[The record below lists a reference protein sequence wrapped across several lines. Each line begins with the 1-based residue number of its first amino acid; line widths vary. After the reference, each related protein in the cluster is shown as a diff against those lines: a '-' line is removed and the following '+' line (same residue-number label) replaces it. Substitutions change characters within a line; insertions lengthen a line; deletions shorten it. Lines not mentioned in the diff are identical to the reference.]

1 MTGRSVIRP
10 LTHRC
15 PYPGAVRSGPA
26 PPNRTPPGPA
36 TPTENAIRPAEPGRN
51 ALLDAGRVVLATQGL
66 AGLTINAVV
75 AQAGMAKGSF
85 YTHFSDRSAFIF
97 ELYRRFYDAQ
107 VSVYV
112 DATSGLPAGAE
123 RLQAG
128 MDAFFDACHGHAD
141 AMVLLGEAR
150 FASSLEEAVA
160 EQSTE
165 LGRLVIEDLTAI
177 GWPDP
182 QAIALLIAGAG
193 SEVAVAEG
201 RAGAARPELRA
212 AFHALAAGRPRTPPA
227 RTRRPRPRTG
237 GTRR

>member
-1 MTGRSVIRP
+1 
-10 LTHRC
+10 
-15 PYPGAVRSGPA
+15 
-26 PPNRTPPGPA
+26 
-36 TPTENAIRPAEPGRN
+36 
-51 ALLDAGRVVLATQGL
+51 VVLASQGL

-85 YTHFSDRSAFIF
+85 YTHFADRSAFIF

-112 DATSGLPAGAE
+112 DATRELEPGAA

-128 MDAFFDACHGHAD
+128 MDAFLDACHGHED

-150 FASSLEEAVA
+150 FAGGLEEAVA
-160 EQSTE
+160 ERSTE

-182 QAIALLIAGAG
+182 SATALVLAGAV
-193 SEVAVAEG
+193 SEVAVAEA
-201 RAGAARPELRA
+201 RAGTTRPDLRA
-212 AFHALAAGRPRTPPA
+212 AFHALAAGRPPGPPPRQP
-227 RTRRPRPRTG
+227 RTRAKA
-237 GTRR
+237 TRSAR

>member
-1 MTGRSVIRP
+1 M
-10 LTHRC
+10 
-15 PYPGAVRSGPA
+15 
-26 PPNRTPPGPA
+26 
-36 TPTENAIRPAEPGRN
+36 
-51 ALLDAGRVVLATQGL
+51 VLAEKGI

-85 YTHFSDRSAFIF
+85 YTHFADRSAFIF

-112 DATSGLPAGAE
+112 DATTGLPAGSG

-128 MDAFFDACHGHAD
+128 MDAFFDACHGHGD

-150 FASSLEEAVA
+150 FASGLEEAVA

-182 QAIALLIAGAG
+182 TATALLIAGAAG
-193 SEVAVAEG
+193 EVAVAEG

-212 AFHALAAGRPRTPPA
+212 AFHALAAGRPRTPPRPA
-227 RTRRPRPRTG
+227 RTRRPKPKTG
-237 GTRR
+237 GTRH